1 MTRVHDPNEN
11 HITYPRNLLVASSQ
25 GLKLGLD
32 YLDHP
37 CAQDIKKTGRVSVES
52 LSSSVL

>member
-1 MTRVHDPNEN
+1 MRMN
-11 HITYPRNLLVASSQ
+11 HITCPRNLLVASSQ